1 MGSSSSSP
9 PTLPPGPSD
18 SPAVVERG
26 TAGPG
31 SDIIRSTANPLL
43 KRARKL
49 RQRKHRDGTGT
60 FLAEGIQPVWQAL
73 EQRAPVEVIL
83 LSEDLLSSEAALE
96 IVREHERRGVT
107 VARLSGGSFATIAQ
121 REHPSGLA
129 AIVGMDRL
137 ALDDLKVKETSLF
150 VALHGV
156 SNPGNLGAI
165 VRTVDAVSGAGILLI
180 GDTTDPWHPSAVKAS
195 MGTLFGVPVC
205 RTSSEATLKWRER
218 HRMQLITTSA
228 AGEDSYV
235 SAAYLLPAI
244 ALFGSEGEG
253 LPDQLEQAGDLSV
266 RIPMSGAASSLN
278 LAVSAGVLLYEIK
291 RVVGDA

>member
-1 MGSSSSSP
+1 MERRTS
-9 PTLPPGPSD
+9 GP
-18 SPAVVERG
+18 A
-26 TAGPG
+26 

-60 FLAEGIQPVWQAL
+60 FLAEGIQSVWQAL

-83 LSEDLLSSEAALE
+83 VSEDLLTSEAALE
-96 IVREHERRGVT
+96 LVRKHERRGVT
-107 VARLSGGSFATIAQ
+107 VARLSGSAFETIAQ

-129 AIVGMDRL
+129 AIVGMERL
-137 ALDDLKVKETSLF
+137 ALDDLAVKEGSLF
-150 VALHGV
+150 VALHEV
-156 SNPGNLGAI
+156 SNPGNLGSI
-165 VRTVDAVSGAGILLI
+165 IRTVDAIAGAGILLI
-180 GDTTDPWHPSAVKAS
+180 GGSTDPWHPGAVKAS

-205 RTSSEATLKWRER
+205 RTSSEATLRWRER
-218 HRMQLITTSA
+218 HRMQLVTTSA
-228 AGEDSYV
+228 AGEHSYV
-235 SAAYLLPAI
+235 GAAYRLPAI

-253 LPDQLEQAGDLSV
+253 LPGDLVEAGDLCV

-291 RVVGDA
+291 RVVGDL